1 MVQFLLTHMVVID
14 VNNNDLILFE
24 YFLYYVVVVVR
35 LKRNIHVVGT

>member
-1 MVQFLLTHMVVID
+1 MQFLLTHMVVID

-35 LKRNIHVVGT
+35 LKHNIHVVGT